1 MKILNTKKAPT
12 EMDRVM
18 ENIAQVEAELQQ
30 RILQLGQMYYEDNKN
45 NRGIEEKY
53 FAQVDLINKLSMN
66 RKGFYKNKLRLEG
79 QMMCDNCGAI
89 IPYGSVFCNVCGGK
103 MDEKQGN
110 VMPIPA
116 INPNEIRC
124 KNCGAVL
131 EDDSVFCTACGTK
144 VNSSEG
150 EGESNVL

>member
-18 ENIAQVEAELQQ
+18 ENIAQVENELQQ
-30 RILQLGQMYYEDNKN
+30 RIFQLGQMYYEDNKN
-45 NRGIEEKY
+45 SNSLEEKY

-79 QMMCDNCGAI
+79 QMLCEKCGAI
-89 IPYGSVFCNVCGGK
+89 IPYGSMFCNICGGK
-103 MDEKQGN
+103 LDEKQES
-110 VMPIPA
+110 VIPVA
-116 INPNEIRC
+116 NSNEKKC
-124 KNCGAVL
+124 KKCGATL
-131 EDDSVFCTACGTK
+131 DEDSLFCTVCGTK
-144 VNSSEG
+144 VYDS